1 MKIRNLLLIIAIS
14 TLVISCK
21 TKEYKVSEGYTQGT
35 TFRIV
40 YESSENFNI
49 KIYELLEK
57 FDKSLSTYQDS
68 SIISL
73 INKNDPNVAVDD
85 IFRIFFDKSRYASK
99 KTDGYFDIT
108 VGPLVKAWGFGVV
121 KEFDHDSSA
130 IDSMKEFVGMDKIRI
145 ENNKLVKDD
154 PRIYLDGNAIAQG
167 QSVDFVADFF
177 NQQNVEN
184 FLIEIGGEVRTKGV
198 NNEGKAWRIGIDKPI
213 EGAEER
219 ELQAIVSLSN
229 KALATSGNYRKFYE
243 FDGAKYSHS
252 ISPKTGYP
260 VRDKILSATIVTD
273 ECSIADAYATACM
286 VMGFDKAKE
295 FVENLPEIEAYFIYS
310 GDNGEFEVYQTE
322 GFKKLLDETLPEGFN
337 K

>member
-1 MKIRNLLLIIAIS
+1 MKVRILLFIFATSIFF
-14 TLVISCK
+14 ISCK
-21 TKEYKVSEGYTQGT
+21 NEKYQVLEGYTQGT

-40 YESSENFNI
+40 YKSASAYNI
-49 KIYELLEK
+49 EVYELLDK

-73 INKNDPNVAVDD
+73 INKNVPDIVIDD
-85 IFRIFFDKSRYASK
+85 IFKTFFEKSKFAYE

-121 KEFDHDSSA
+121 KEFDRDSSS
-130 IDSMKEFVGMDKIRI
+130 IDSLKEFIGMDKIRI
-145 ENNKLVKDD
+145 ENNKLFKDD

-167 QSVDFVADFF
+167 QSVDYIADFF
-177 NQQNVEN
+177 NAQNVESY
-184 FLIEIGGEVRTKGV
+184 LIEIGGEVRTKGV
-198 NNEGKAWRIGIDKPI
+198 NKEGKAWKIGIDKPI

-219 ELQAIVSLSN
+219 ELQAIVSLSD

-243 FDGAKYSHS
+243 FNGVKYSHS

-260 VRDKILSATIVTD
+260 VRDKILSATIIAD

-295 FVENLPEIEAYFIYS
+295 FVENTPEIEAYFIYS
-310 GDNGEFEVYQTE
+310 NESGGFETYHTA
-322 GFKKLLDETLPEGFN
+322 GFKSLLDETLTE
-337 K
+337 KS